1 MEVLAMLSDDEFL
14 RAFFTAELA
23 NSDFHHRDHLRLA
36 WLSVRRYGPVEAE
49 ARIAEG
55 IQHFA
60 AVHGHAARY
69 HDTMTRFWV
78 RLVAHAVANRA
89 EIDEF
94 DTFLAAYPM
103 LLDPGLPF
111 RHWRRE
117 TMFTPESRAE
127 WSEPDLVPLP
137 F

>member
-1 MEVLAMLSDDEFL
+1 MLSDDEFL
-14 RAFFTAELA
+14 HAFFSAELP

-36 WLSVRRYGPVEAE
+36 WLMVRRHGLAAAE
-49 ARIAEG
+49 TRVAEG

-60 AVHGHAARY
+60 AKNGHAARY

-78 RLVAHAVANRA
+78 RLVAHAVANKP
-89 EIDEF
+89 EIQDFEA
-94 DTFLAAYPM
+94 FLEAYPM
-103 LLDPGLPF
+103 LLDPALPF

-117 TMFTPESRAE
+117 AMFTPEARAE
-127 WSEPDLVPLP
+127 WTEPDLVPLP